1 MLTIT
6 KSHNPNLTEL
16 SLMFADSF
24 KKDGFY
30 AVAASDGSLRLMDFT
45 FEFKNDTVIARRLKL
60 VINSNLELSDIRALI
75 VRFMLENVNVTTDNA
90 VEEMIQQ
97 HGIKDNLKGYDYL
110 IEAVHMAL
118 ADHRLKGSFTNTI
131 YPIIAERFET
141 SANAVERSIR
151 YAIDIAYRDRE
162 DWLDKPSP
170 SELIWHITN
179 EIKRKYSA
187 LLDMKESDEN
197 V

>member
-1 MLTIT
+1 MT
-6 KSHNPNLTEL
+6 
-16 SLMFADSF
+16 
-24 KKDGFY
+24 
-30 AVAASDGSLRLMDFT
+30 
-45 FEFKNDTVIARRLKL
+45 
-60 VINSNLELSDIRALI
+60 
-75 VRFMLENVNVTTDNA
+75 
-90 VEEMIQQ
+90 
-97 HGIKDNLKGYDYL
+97 
-110 IEAVHMAL
+110 L

-151 YAIDIAYRDRE
+151 CAIDIAYRDRE
-162 DWLDKPSP
+162 DRLDKPSP

>member
-6 KSHNPNLTEL
+6 KSHKPNLTEL
-16 SLMFADSF
+16 SLMLADSF

-45 FEFKNDTVIARRLKL
+45 FEFKNDTVIARRKENLKL

-110 IEAVHMAL
+110 IEAVH
-118 ADHRLKGSFTNTI
+118 I
-131 YPIIAERFET
+131 
-141 SANAVERSIR
+141 
-151 YAIDIAYRDRE
+151 
-162 DWLDKPSP
+162 
-170 SELIWHITN
+170 
-179 EIKRKYSA
+179 
-187 LLDMKESDEN
+187 
-197 V
+197 